1 MGSRGLFW
9 KLIGIIAIVL
19 ISSAMSVPRVYA
31 MIDEQVNQ
39 FIHMVFFP
47 YSDVTITATP
57 IFGSMPL
64 TDFEV
69 NQVKGDVT
77 VTWNNA
83 PTTAN
88 VMVRAKKDG
97 YPTSLTDGWQ
107 VYTGSGESAIDYEVN
122 TDDNI
127 SDIFYAGWSENA
139 TNVWSTP
146 VNDLYKV
153 TKMALILVTGGLLG
167 LAFWQK
173 KSRYGEFLQ
182 IVASIVAIA
191 FGAYWIA
198 EYEGFIYVIEGT
210 VSVAIGIW
218 IMIGTALELI
228 RGN

>member
-1 MGSRGLFW
+1 M
-9 KLIGIIAIVL
+9 IA
-19 ISSAMSVPRVYA
+19 SALAVPQVYA
-31 MIDEQVNQ
+31 VVDTQVGK
-39 FIHMVFFP
+39 FIKMVFFP

-64 TDFEV
+64 TEFAV
-69 NQVKGDVT
+69 NQVKGDVV
-77 VTWNNA
+77 VTWNNT
-83 PTTAN
+83 PTTTN
-88 VMVRAKKDG
+88 VMIRAKKNS
-97 YPTSLTDGWQ
+97 YPSSITDGWQ
-107 VYTGSGESAIDYEVN
+107 VYTGTGESAIDQQVD

-127 SDIFYAGWSENA
+127 TDIFYSGWSQSVA
-139 TNVWSTP
+139 LAWSTP

-153 TKMALILVTGGLLG
+153 TKMALILVTGGLLA

-210 VSVAIGIW
+210 VSIAIGIW
-218 IMIGTALELI
+218 IIFSTALDLI
-228 RGN
+228 RGQ